1 MEGSSCRKVKIVL
14 KADGVEKEVAELNY
28 DNEWMYTFE
37 NLDRVNPD
45 NSVIKY
51 TVEEEEIKGYK
62 SFIKQRDA
70 EDISKG
76 VDITNYQYFNLKISK
91 YWNILPYLEAVPQKE
106 HGFVRRKIENPL
118 MMELYSKEKSLVKLP
133 ESITIHL

>member
-1 MEGSSCRKVKIVL
+1 MSIPVQKIWKGVPVEKVKIVL

-91 YWNILPYLEAVPQKE
+91 YWNILPYLEAVPQK
-106 HGFVRRKIENPL
+106 RTWLCKKKRLKIL
-118 MMELYSKEKSLVKLP
+118 
-133 ESITIHL
+133 